1 MSFGAFYLAPN
12 SIIKQEVTVQT
23 ADQKPDEQAI
33 QTVDIEN
40 RYPIET
46 EQETS
51 NNRNWPMLA
60 ALALAA
66 LALAVLL
73 FFTGR
78 WIYHSVH
85 HSNKTK
91 PTSVITSNPPGASQ
105 ASGKSSS
112 GAVSKP
118 STNSVAT
125 GGQIPNTGPGN
136 IIAIFAVSSFAAASL
151 HYVVTLRKQT

>member
-1 MSFGAFYLAPN
+1 MIKGKT
-12 SIIKQEVTVQT
+12 IIKQEVTVQT
-23 ADQKPDEQAI
+23 IDQKPDEQAI

-46 EQETS
+46 EQEPS
-51 NNRNWPMLA
+51 DYRNWPMLA

-91 PTSVITSNPPGASQ
+91 PTSVITSNPSGASQ
-105 ASGKSSS
+105 ASGKSPT
-112 GAVSKP
+112 GATPKP
-118 STNSVAT
+118 NTNSGVNS
-125 GGQIPNTGPGN
+125 GQIPNTGPGDVA
-136 IIAIFAVSSFAAASL
+136 AIFAISSFAAASL
-151 HYVVTLRKQT
+151 HYIVTLRKQT